1 MFEIESLSAPA
12 SLFAVAGRLAVAAL
26 LGGAIGINREL
37 HQKPAGVR
45 THALVAMGAALL
57 SLVSTLSMTPS
68 GDASGV
74 SRVIQGIVA
83 GIGFLGGGVILR
95 REQSNEIQGLT
106 TAATIWLVA
115 AVGVAAGVGLWR
127 TSVIAIVLSLLV
139 LTLGRR
145 FEKLL

>member
-1 MFEIESLSAPA
+1 MFEIESLRTPA
-12 SLFAVAGRLAVAAL
+12 SLFDVAGRLAIAAL
-26 LGGAIGINREL
+26 LGGAIGLNREL

-45 THALVAMGAALL
+45 THAIVAMGAALL
-57 SLVSTLSMTPS
+57 SLVSTLSITPA

-95 REQSNEIQGLT
+95 REQSNQIQGLT

-127 TSVIAIVLSLLV
+127 TALIAIVLSLLV

-145 FEKLL
+145 FEKLF

>member
-12 SLFAVAGRLAVAAL
+12 SLWDVAGRLAVAAL
-26 LGGAIGINREL
+26 LGGAIGLNREL

-45 THALVAMGAALL
+45 THAIVALGAALL
-57 SLVSTLSMTPS
+57 SLVSTLSITPS

-95 REQSNEIQGLT
+95 REQSNQIQGLT

-127 TSVIAIVLSLLV
+127 TSVIALVLSLLV
-139 LTLGRR
+139 LSLGRR

>member
-12 SLFAVAGRLAVAAL
+12 SLLDVAGRLAAAAL
-26 LGGAIGINREL
+26 LGGAIGLNREL

-45 THALVAMGAALL
+45 THAIVALGAALL
-57 SLVSTLSMTPS
+57 SLVSTLSITPS

-95 REQSNEIQGLT
+95 REESNQIQGLT

-127 TSVIAIVLSLLV
+127 TSMIAIVLSLLI
-139 LTLGRR
+139 LSLGRR

>member
-1 MFEIESLSAPA
+1 VFEIESLRTPA
-12 SLFAVAGRLAVAAL
+12 SLFDVAGRLAIAAL
-26 LGGAIGINREL
+26 LGGAIGLNREL

-45 THALVAMGAALL
+45 THAIVAMGAALL
-57 SLVSTLSMTPS
+57 SLVSTLSITPA

-95 REQSNEIQGLT
+95 REQSNQIQGLT

-127 TSVIAIVLSLLV
+127 TALIAIVLSLLV

-145 FEKLL
+145 FEKLF